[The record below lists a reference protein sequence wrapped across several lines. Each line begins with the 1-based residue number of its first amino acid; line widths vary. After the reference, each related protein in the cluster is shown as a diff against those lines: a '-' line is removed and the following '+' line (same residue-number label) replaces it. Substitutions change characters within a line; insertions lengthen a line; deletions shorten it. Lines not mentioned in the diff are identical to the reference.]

1 MSDLAGNMDML
12 VYFLGYICEFILF
25 FYYAQTSFM
34 PEKRWIVRFLSVFCG
49 YMFLGYAGLQNR
61 MELSLVLFFL
71 VHYALLIF
79 NYRIQKK
86 KAVFYSLFLDALTT
100 AFGYVVQYPFGI
112 RAHSFMDYSSPGEFL
127 DDFFIGKHYYGLS
140 FADMD
145 MRQVIFLSLGGV
157 FVFLVGIFFLKRFT
171 EYDDIKETGRRD
183 WQLSFLAA
191 VPLLTMFCL
200 AQLMSVEM
208 DSSVFLF
215 TGFVLLAVN
224 FVTFYISE
232 TLSGQNRKLR
242 ELEQES
248 DRNKEKLA
256 GYLVLSGKDENTKI
270 LQHDFY
276 KHLDLLEELIDP
288 QNTQARE
295 YLQKIRFSRQEL
307 EDTQY
312 TDNKIFN
319 TLLKQKVK
327 KCHDNGIEIHIHS
340 DFPTLAFVSELDTVA
355 VFSNLLDNAVE
366 AAALSEQKEIYV
378 DLYTVN
384 NAYSAVKIEN
394 SAGKDPIIVDGR
406 LLTQKPDSHNHGVGM
421 KSVSRTLEKYGSTL
435 NWSYDRQNKFF
446 RSIVLLHIPK
456 S

>member
-215 TGFVLLAVN
+215 QVLYCLQLILLR
-224 FVTFYISE
+224 FISV
-232 TLSGQNRKLR
+232 R
-242 ELEQES
+242 
-248 DRNKEKLA
+248 
-256 GYLVLSGKDENTKI
+256 
-270 LQHDFY
+270 H
-276 KHLDLLEELIDP
+276 
-288 QNTQARE
+288 
-295 YLQKIRFSRQEL
+295 
-307 EDTQY
+307 
-312 TDNKIFN
+312 
-319 TLLKQKVK
+319 
-327 KCHDNGIEIHIHS
+327 
-340 DFPTLAFVSELDTVA
+340 
-355 VFSNLLDNAVE
+355 
-366 AAALSEQKEIYV
+366 
-378 DLYTVN
+378 
-384 NAYSAVKIEN
+384 
-394 SAGKDPIIVDGR
+394 
-406 LLTQKPDSHNHGVGM
+406 
-421 KSVSRTLEKYGSTL
+421 
-435 NWSYDRQNKFF
+435 
-446 RSIVLLHIPK
+446 
-456 S
+456 